1 MLVQGFKQGFKKAL
15 PANLAPKLAPKL
27 PITNYVKPSLYKM
40 HNNPYTV
47 LHNHK
52 MGKTDIMKQNKLN
65 YENKNIKDIYKQYK
79 NNQLLIPKQG
89 LNKKYNYIVE
99 NLYKHKLI
107 DAKKHPKELYKQ
119 DIGNE
124 EKLNEYYELLKAYD
138 KKIMVNEITVKELK
152 DIFNN
157 LIKNTKQKYKD
168 ISTNLLDNL
177 NNNFNSA
184 LKEKLIKNKN
194 IAFLFELAEIINNKP
209 RLIQYLKVLNNHFKR
224 VLLHNKANFK
234 NFIMNFKNLSG
245 FYKYSYKLNSNLY
258 FKKLKLITAP
268 VFAFLLHNAISLLLL
283 LLNIG
288 QAIKNK
294 NKKKELENKIEEYK
308 SILEDM
314 DLHLVETIKRNEEL
328 EGTNNELQET
338 NEIYK
343 FMLKNNTGGSKS
355 ASRSRSS
362 KINEITYLYDSNS
375 KILKI
380 FSKLDNLD
388 NYKKN
393 INKEEK
399 EKINQLAKVF
409 FETISN
415 NFEKQMKYYSSIE
428 KNIKKIKKNTTNGIL
443 DKLIKSVKSYILKN
457 ANFNL
462 SMELIVNGK
471 KSNISAGNLNDYIL
485 YLETINTITKN
496 N

>member
-1 MLVQGFKQGFKKAL
+1 MLIQGVKQGFKKAL
-15 PANLAPKLAPKL
+15 PTNLAPKLV
-27 PITNYVKPSLYKM
+27 TNYVKPSLYKM

-52 MGKTDIMKQNKLN
+52 MGNAEIMKQNKLN
-65 YENKNIKDIYKQYK
+65 YENKNIKDVYKQYK
-79 NNQLLIPKQG
+79 NNQLLNPKEG

-168 ISTNLLDNL
+168 ISTKLLDNL
-177 NNNFNSA
+177 SNNFNSA
-184 LKEKLIKNKN
+184 LKQKLIRNKN

-224 VLLHNKANFK
+224 VLLHNKAKFK
-234 NFIMNFKNLSG
+234 NFIINFKILFR
-245 FYKYSYKLNSNLY
+245 FYKKFYNDKLNSNLY

-268 VFAFLLHNAISLLLL
+268 VFAFLLHNAVSLLLL
-283 LLNIG
+283 LNLG

-294 NKKKELENKIEEYK
+294 NKKKELEEKIEQYK
-308 SILEDM
+308 SILQDM
-314 DLHLVETIKRNEEL
+314 DLHLLETIKKNEEL
-328 EGTNNELQET
+328 EEINNELQET

-343 FMLKNNTGGSKS
+343 FMLKNTGG
-355 ASRSRSS
+355 SRSRSKSRSGSS
-362 KINEITYLYDSNS
+362 KTNEITYMYDSNS
-375 KILKI
+375 KIFKI